1 VQDYMNKSRHNNRN
15 AQQDRSGNGKVK
27 GIDRRNTKVAQGL
40 DEIAND
46 QLVARQDYNLSWF
59 KPTETQKA
67 IIMSMCC
74 NDLTAVQGSSG
85 TGKST
90 TVIWQAL
97 QDLKRGMYKKILF
110 IKTPAEQG
118 DDQIGYLTGDANQ
131 KLEAHFFSM
140 RSIFHTFMTKE
151 KLRMEE
157 KHERI
162 TFSIPNFV
170 QGMTFDNCLII
181 IDEMQAISVDT
192 VKLLLERAGEG
203 SRVVCLGDKNQR
215 YSAKKRSDGF
225 SHFVDMITS
234 VDENGKRE
242 SKEETMGYVE
252 MTAKDNMRSDLSRRI
267 VELYEKGL

>member
-1 VQDYMNKSRHNNRN
+1 MTNTTRHNNRN
-15 AQQDRSGNGKVK
+15 SQQDRSGKGKVK
-27 GIDRRNTKVAQGL
+27 NVDRRKSKSQQGMNQ
-40 DEIAND
+40 IATDKLADN
-46 QLVARQDYNLSWF
+46 QDYNLSWF
-59 KPTETQKA
+59 KPTDTQKD

-97 QDLKRGMYKKILF
+97 QDLKRGMYKKVLF

-118 DDQIGYLTGDANQ
+118 DDQIGYLSGDADQ

-140 RSIFHTFMTKE
+140 RSIFHTFMSKE

-162 TFSIPNFV
+162 AFSIPNFV

-181 IDEMQAISVDT
+181 IDEMQSISVDT
-192 VKLLLERAGEG
+192 TKLLLERTGEG

-215 YSAKKRSDGF
+215 YSAKKRTDGF
-225 SHFVDMITS
+225 SHFINMITE
-234 VDENGKRE
+234 VNEDGVRE
-242 SKEETMGYVE
+242 STEDTMGYVE
-252 MTAKDNMRSDLSRRI
+252 MTAKDNMRSDLSRRV
-267 VELYEKGL
+267 VELYETGD